1 MEIYSL
7 SGPSGTGKSTAAL
20 EFAHTHQIDAI
31 IDDGLLIVNGEKV
44 AGLSAKFEKSPFKAV
59 KRAIFTDEEHLQD
72 VQEAIDQ
79 HQPKKILLI
88 GTSDKMTIQIAKRLG
103 YGDID
108 HFYYIS
114 DLRSSGEMKLAQ
126 FIRKT
131 EGKHIMPIPLKQ
143 VEQNFFKRFIQKGV
157 EIFTPKREKIG
168 ETTIVQPDFHDE
180 TITIQKKAF
189 TDMVKITCDLN
200 SNIEKSSKIQYQQ
213 LPLPSVH
220 ITVALK
226 GPIDYSIPDA
236 MMALQKDIAQQ
247 FDTHFDLELAEIR
260 ITVNQIQMIGS

>member
-1 MEIYSL
+1 M
-7 SGPSGTGKSTAAL
+7 
-20 EFAHTHQIDAI
+20 
-31 IDDGLLIVNGEKV
+31 
-44 AGLSAKFEKSPFKAV
+44 

-88 GTSDKMTIQIAKRLG
+88 GTSNKMTIQIAKRLG

-180 TITIQKKAF
+180 TITIQKKR
-189 TDMVKITCDLN
+189 
-200 SNIEKSSKIQYQQ
+200 
-213 LPLPSVH
+213 
-220 ITVALK
+220 
-226 GPIDYSIPDA
+226 
-236 MMALQKDIAQQ
+236 LQIW
-247 FDTHFDLELAEIR
+247 
-260 ITVNQIQMIGS
+260 